1 MPVGRVIA
9 ANLSASECAWRHGDW
24 GLVSAAS
31 VFFPTRAARAAP
43 ALNQL
48 RHLGFSF
55 LNFFSFWVVTRRNC
69 AAMFAVASTDN
80 SKDKAVVAVASR
92 MVQRFAAPFLAG
104 LC

>member
-1 MPVGRVIA
+1 MPLPVGRVIA

-48 RHLGFSF
+48 RLLGFSF
-55 LNFFSFWVVTRRNC
+55 LNSFFFLGRYTP
-69 AAMFAVASTDN
+69 
-80 SKDKAVVAVASR
+80 
-92 MVQRFAAPFLAG
+92 RFCSNVYSCGSEHCGEGIAWA
-104 LC
+104 

>member
-48 RHLGFSF
+48 RLLGFSF
-55 LNFFSFWVVTRRNC
+55 LNFFFLFGSLHAAILQQCLRSLRRIT
-69 AAMFAVASTDN
+69 AKT
-80 SKDKAVVAVASR
+80 K
-92 MVQRFAAPFLAG
+92 QW
-104 LC
+104 